1 MSRSSNSL
9 RVSDVVTTAIKLKY
23 SASFSGTALSANG
36 ITVLT
41 GTNGPVT
48 ITGSIPQETLNYRS
62 VRQLYYSNYL
72 TGSYAVS
79 ASGFDNSLQS
89 TAASGTLDADVRYFP
104 TQSGAT
110 IQVLSIPRGVYGQ
123 QISRKSLTITAGDGR
138 TFGDDGNG
146 NLVETTAGIGYYD
159 GPDYYNPGYYYD
171 DSGYK
176 GQKAGNVIYGQGMV
190 IITNPNYQSIF
201 T

>member
-23 SASFSGTALSANG
+23 SASFSGAALSANG
-36 ITVLT
+36 ITVVT
-41 GTNGPVT
+41 GINGPVT
-48 ITGSIPQETLNYRS
+48 VTGSIPQETLNYRS

-72 TGSYAVS
+72 TGSYPVS

-104 TQSGAT
+104 TESGAT
-110 IQVLSIPRGVYGQ
+110 VQVLSIPRGVYGQ
-123 QISRKSLTITAGDGR
+123 QISRKSLMIASGDGR

-190 IITNPNYQSIF
+190 IITNSNYQSIF

>member
-23 SASFSGTALSANG
+23 SASFSGAALSANG
-36 ITVLT
+36 ITVIT
-41 GTNGPVT
+41 GINGPITV
-48 ITGSIPQETLNYRS
+48 TGSIPQETLNYRS

-72 TGSYAVS
+72 TGSYPVS

-104 TQSGAT
+104 TESGAAV
-110 IQVLSIPRGVYGQ
+110 QVLSIPRGVYGQ
-123 QISRKSLTITAGDGR
+123 QISRKSLMIASGDGR

-146 NLVETTAGIGYYD
+146 NIVETTAGIGYYN
-159 GPDYYNPGYYYD
+159 GSDYYNPGYYFEDNEYR
-171 DSGYK
+171 GE
-176 GQKAGNVIYGQGMV
+176 AVGNVIYGQGML
-190 IITNPNYQSIF
+190 IITNPAYQSIF
-201 T
+201 S